1 MSMRKSIVIA
11 LGAGA
16 LLALA
21 GVVYAKSD
29 FGLAPDMP
37 EHMNQGMHRDDM
49 PGHWRG
55 GMRHGPGM
63 FAMMHGGM
71 HGGPGGGMHGGAQ
84 GGMHGGQHGGRQ
96 AGASG
101 DQGAASLAFNA
112 VNEKMH
118 RGMAIV
124 FSGNTDVDFVR
135 GMIPHHQGAVD
146 MAKIMLAFGKDPEIR
161 NLAKEIVKAQETE
174 IAFMQSWLVKQGK

>member
-11 LGAGA
+11 LGAAA

-21 GVVYAKSD
+21 GIVYAQSD
-29 FGLAPDMP
+29 FGLGPDVP
-37 EHMNQGMHRDDM
+37 EGMYRDMDDM
-49 PGHWRG
+49 PGFRRG
-55 GMRHGPGM
+55 GMGHGPRM
-63 FAMMHGGM
+63 LAMMHGGM
-71 HGGPGGGMHGGAQ
+71 QGGPGGGMHGG
-84 GGMHGGQHGGRQ
+84 QHSGRN
-96 AGASG
+96 AGPSG
-101 DQGAASLAFNA
+101 DQGPASLAFNA

-146 MAKIMLAFGKDPEIR
+146 MAKILLAFGKDPEIR
-161 NLAKEIVKAQETE
+161 KLAEEIVRAQETE
-174 IAFMQSWLVKQGK
+174 IAFMQSWLAKQGK